1 MSFEGFPEQALIFYE
16 GLQADN
22 SKAYWTDH
30 RPVYDACVKA
40 PMEALLAELE
50 PEFGA
55 AKFFRPYRDVR
66 FAKDKTPY
74 KDHAAALVPAM
85 DGSTGLY
92 VQLGADGLYLGG
104 GAWHLQTDQV
114 QRLRA
119 AVDDDATGRPLAKV
133 LAALERQG
141 WQVGGQRLQRV
152 PKPFAPGHG
161 RADLL
166 RAKTLS
172 VSRSVAPEQWLH
184 TAECADRIAD
194 AWRTVAPL
202 NAWLHR
208 HVGPSR

>member
-1 MSFEGFPEQALIFYE
+1 MSFEGFPEQALVFYE

-30 RPVYDACVKA
+30 KPVYDACVKA
-40 PMEALLAELE
+40 PMEALLAQLE
-50 PEFGA
+50 PEFGT

-74 KDHAAALVPAM
+74 KNHAAALVPAM

-92 VQLGADGLYLGG
+92 VQLSADGLYLGG
-104 GAWHLQTDQV
+104 GAWHLESDQV

-119 AVDDDATGRPLAKV
+119 SVADDAAGGPLAKT
-133 LAALERQG
+133 LAALTRQG
-141 WQVGGQRLQRV
+141 WQVGGDRLQRV
-152 PKPFAPGHG
+152 PKPYPADHL

-172 VSRSVAPEQWLH
+172 VSQAVVPAEWLH
-184 TAECADRIAD
+184 TSECADRISE
-194 AWRTVAPL
+194 AWRTLAPL
-202 NAWLHR
+202 NTWLR
-208 HVGPSR
+208 RRVGPSR